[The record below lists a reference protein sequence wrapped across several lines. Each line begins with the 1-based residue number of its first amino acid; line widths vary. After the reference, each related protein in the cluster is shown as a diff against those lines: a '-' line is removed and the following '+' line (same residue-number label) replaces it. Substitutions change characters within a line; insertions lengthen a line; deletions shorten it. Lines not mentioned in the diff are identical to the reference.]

1 MKTSMSKVY
10 LQCRLLLLL
19 LAALCAGVSPAYAD
33 CGYRERKNLTQVGLS
48 PDGRAWFLAFYS
60 EWVPVHTFD
69 AVILS
74 LGPQLPPTEVAPCDG
89 EWYARWSGDSPADPR
104 APEVAY
110 EDDKKLNPAD
120 INAFYH
126 AESWDSAAAA
136 SLDDKGELTLKLTS
150 YEIYSGLETFVTLI
164 FSWDAR
170 TGSYTLKTTETTDS
184 VTQGVRAAKAA
195 MARSDVTG
203 LLEELWALE
212 EWSGRTGFGVTEVP
226 EELRVP
232 LWVFMAHTGE
242 KRADRGDAAGA
253 ASLVEE
259 ILSAADALS
268 GVSGDEQYL
277 WGGRCGKSFIAY
289 SLSPETE
296 QSVRA
301 CLSILRRGGKAELSG
316 NLAKKAGMS
325 GF

>member
-1 MKTSMSKVY
+1 MSKAY
-10 LQCRLLLLL
+10 LLCRLLPLLL
-19 LAALCAGVSPAYAD
+19 VALCAGVSPVYAD

-48 PDGRAWFLAFYS
+48 PDGRAVFLAFYS

-104 APEVAY
+104 AAEFAY
-110 EDDKKLNPAD
+110 ENDQKLNPAD

-126 AESWDSAAAA
+126 AESNDSTVVA
-136 SLDDKGELTLKLTS
+136 SLDDKGRKLTLNLTS
-150 YEIYSGLETFVTLI
+150 CEIYDGLETYVTLI
-164 FSWDAR
+164 FTWDAR
-170 TGSYTLKTTETTDS
+170 TGSYTLKTTETTDT
-184 VTQGVRAAKAA
+184 VTLGVRAAKAA
-195 MARSDVTG
+195 MARGDVTG
-203 LLEELWALE
+203 LLEELRALE

-232 LWVFMAHTGE
+232 LWVFMVHTGE

-259 ILSAADALS
+259 ILAAADALS